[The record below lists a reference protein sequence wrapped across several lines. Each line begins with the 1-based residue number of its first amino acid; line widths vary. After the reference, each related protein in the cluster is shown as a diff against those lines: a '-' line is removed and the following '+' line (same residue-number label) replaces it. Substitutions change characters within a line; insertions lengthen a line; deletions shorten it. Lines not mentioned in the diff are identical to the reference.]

1 VIGKCKDDDNFGVLG
16 RLPELSG
23 EEGSQCEGSR
33 ERCKDM
39 HMHDV
44 EPAADVNT
52 MGNERIGRQVV
63 AMMLVMFREVTTLR
77 RRKPA

>member
-1 VIGKCKDDDNFGVLG
+1 
-16 RLPELSG
+16 
-23 EEGSQCEGSR
+23 
-33 ERCKDM
+33 
-39 HMHDV
+39 MHDV

-77 RRKPA
+77 RRKSA